1 MSKAFEKKLVVEEEK
16 ILGWDDFVNSY
27 KESDPEAFKEEA
39 PQAVANTGT
48 PHNDNGVGD
57 SALRKAMGL

>member
-1 MSKAFEKKLVVEEEK
+1 M
-16 ILGWDDFVNSY
+16 LGWDDFVISY
-27 KESDPEAFKEEA
+27 KESDPKAFEEET